1 MSINRHLRRA
11 VLHAVLAVGF
21 ALPAAAQMTTKTWEE
36 RDFLHTGP
44 QITYLNHA
52 ENPYRG
58 FPVFGWE
65 VPRYD
70 RLGRYVME
78 GRVMLSADEQRPG
91 LSKFEGLKFETG
103 NVFQVGADFNYQ
115 VMQDSYRGRS
125 YALMILLS
133 SSEVSTAPVKAQ
145 FTPLTLNMNRYTGVR
160 FDVSGSKN
168 KTTFLYTKG
177 AGARQRFSQFEVGR
191 DDRSPVI
198 LWGGHWQ
205 TQVGSALRLGTTF
218 VNQHI
223 LDTMS
228 KRGSIL

>member
-1 MSINRHLRRA
+1 
-11 VLHAVLAVGF
+11 
-21 ALPAAAQMTTKTWEE
+21 
-36 RDFLHTGP
+36 
-44 QITYLNHA
+44 
-52 ENPYRG
+52 
-58 FPVFGWE
+58 VFGWE

-223 LDTMS
+223 LDTM
-228 KRGSIL
+228 